1 MDELIIW
8 APFFIHDLLNP
19 KYAINILLRGEI
31 ALKSATSLLF
41 SISPLRC
48 YAKISKQT
56 DFLAIATLP
65 VNTGQALPLTIVRA
79 RKSYYI
85 IRVEQFKA
93 GQQWPAFFSNDFIQ
107 LILTRMNFGFCV

>member
-48 YAKISKQT
+48 YAKISKP

-65 VNTGQALPLTIVRA
+65 VNTGQASPLTR
-79 RKSYYI
+79 
-85 IRVEQFKA
+85 Q
-93 GQQWPAFFSNDFIQ
+93 GQE
-107 LILTRMNFGFCV
+107 ILLNNPG